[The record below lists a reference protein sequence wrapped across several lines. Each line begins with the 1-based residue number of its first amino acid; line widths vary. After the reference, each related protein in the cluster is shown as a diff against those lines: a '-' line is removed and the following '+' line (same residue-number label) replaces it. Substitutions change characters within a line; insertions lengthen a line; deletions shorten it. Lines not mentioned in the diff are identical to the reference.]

1 MPRGIDRSH
10 AGEWTGSAMVETAQ
24 AMRSR
29 RHADPLHDSSELI
42 DHGADTAE
50 MPVVHEYDARRAV
63 NE

>member
-1 MPRGIDRSH
+1 
-10 AGEWTGSAMVETAQ
+10 MVETAQ